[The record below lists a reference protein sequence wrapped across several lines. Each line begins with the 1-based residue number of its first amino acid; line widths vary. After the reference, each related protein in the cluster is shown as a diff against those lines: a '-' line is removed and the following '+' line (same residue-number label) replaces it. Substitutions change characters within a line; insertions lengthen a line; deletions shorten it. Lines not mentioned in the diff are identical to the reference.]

1 MLIRLPYNT
10 TYDFIGKR
18 VLALGLT
25 ALIIL
30 VSLVSLSTRGLNYGI
45 DFAGG
50 ILMEVQ
56 TPGPADLAQMRSSIG
71 SLGLGEVSLQTFG
84 APDDVLIRLPRQ
96 EGGEREQMAALGK
109 VKEALGAGYE
119 YRRTEFVGPK
129 VGEQLREDA
138 VWAVSLAILAIAA
151 YIWLRFEWPFAIGAL
166 ASTFHDVIATFGF
179 FSLTGIQFDL
189 TIVAAVLTIAGYSIN
204 DTVVE
209 YDRVRENLRKYKTMP
224 MFDLLNLSVNE
235 TLSRTILTGGTA
247 ILALIALYFLGG
259 SVLEG
264 FALAMLFGV
273 LIGTYS
279 SIYVAM
285 PILDFFNLR
294 ALSGDATGTAEQAAE
309 EQGPT
314 G

>member
-10 TYDFIGKR
+10 KYDFIGKR
-18 VLALGLT
+18 LLAFAIT
-25 ALIIL
+25 AAIIL
-30 VSLVSLSTRGLNYGI
+30 ASIGALATRGLNYGI

-50 ILMEVQ
+50 ILVEVKS
-56 TPGPADLAQMRSSIG
+56 PGAADLKEMRSTLG
-71 SLGLGEVSLQTFG
+71 GLGLGEVALQTFG
-84 APDDVLIRLPRQ
+84 APDQVLIRLSRQ
-96 EGGEREQMAALGK
+96 EGGEREQMAALDK
-109 VKEALGAGYE
+109 VKAALGDGYE

-138 VWAVSLAILAIAA
+138 VWAVSLAILAIGA
-151 YIWLRFEWPFAIGAL
+151 YIWIRFEWPFAVGAL
-166 ASTFHDVIATFGF
+166 ISTFHDVVAAFGF
-179 FSLTGIQFDL
+179 FAITGLQFDL
-189 TIVAAVLTIAGYSIN
+189 TIVAAILTIAGYSIN

-224 MFDLLNLSVNE
+224 MIELLNLSVNE

-259 SVLEG
+259 SVLEN

-273 LIGTYS
+273 VIGTYS

-285 PILDFFNLR
+285 PLLVYFDLR
-294 ALSGDATGTAEQAAE
+294 SLGGGREEETAPEKQSA
-309 EQGPT
+309 G
-314 G
+314 